1 MKIVVLGA
9 SGLVGSHVMSACLA
23 RGHRVVGSARSA
35 GSPVFRQLEL
45 SDQIAT
51 FRLLAAEKPD
61 AVVYAAGWTWVDG
74 CEADPARSRRE
85 NFELPLGVARWCVAN
100 DVRFL
105 NYSSSYVF
113 DGLTGCYAEADD
125 VCPINV
131 YGRHKADAEKAIL
144 DVSCGQALIP
154 RLICVWGEEA
164 GRKNFVYQIIDAAL
178 GGVEKRVPN
187 DQIGNPTW
195 AGDIAAWSIGLIEAA
210 ASGVW
215 HLAGNHPE
223 MSRVGWADCIR
234 MGIVTR
240 KIKPTFRLVPT
251 STSELGQKAPRPL
264 LAGMLNSRIQAALPL
279 NCREPSDIPASL
291 C

>member
-1 MKIVVLGA
+1 MRIVVLGA

-23 RGHRVVGSARSA
+23 RGHRVVGSARSS
-35 GSPVFRQLEL
+35 GSPMLRQLEL

-51 FRLLAAEKPD
+51 FRLLEAEEPD

-85 NFELPLGVARWCVAN
+85 NFELPLGVARWCFAN
-100 DVRFL
+100 NVRFL

-113 DGLTGCYAEADD
+113 DGRTGCYTETDA

-178 GGVEKRVPN
+178 GGVEKRLPN

-195 AGDIAAWSIGLIEAA
+195 AGDVAAWSIGLIDAA

-215 HLAGNHPE
+215 HLASNHSE

-234 MGIVTR
+234 MGILTR
-240 KIKPTFRLVPT
+240 KIKAQFRLVPM

-264 LAGMLNSRIQAALPL
+264 LAGMLNSRIQAFQPL
-279 NCREPSDIPASL
+279 ICREPSDIPESL
-291 C
+291 R